1 MMAITPSNT
10 KPRMGLRTNY
20 VLIDYESVQ
29 PEALSV
35 LHGDHFRLIVFVGAT
50 QAKVSFETAAALQ
63 RMGSRAD
70 YVKIAGSGP
79 NALDFHIAFYIG
91 QLALQEGSPYFHI
104 ISKDTGFD
112 PLIRHLK
119 DRKIFAARW
128 RDVTAIPPLKV
139 SNAKSPAENLAL
151 VVEHL
156 KTRGAA
162 RPRKVKTLM
171 NTINSLFQKQVPEEE
186 LLALVDELQARGLIS
201 VSDTNVSYS
210 LPG

>member
-1 MMAITPSNT
+1 
-10 KPRMGLRTNY
+10 MGLRINY

-29 PEALSV
+29 PEALSA
-35 LHGDHFRLIVFVGAT
+35 LHEDHFRLIVFVGAT

-70 YVKIAGSGP
+70 YVKIAGIGP

-119 DRKIFAARW
+119 DRKILAARW
-128 RDVTAIPPLKV
+128 RDVTEIPLLKV
-139 SNAKSPAENLAL
+139 SNAKSPAEKLAII
-151 VVEHL
+151 VEHL
-156 KTRGAA
+156 KIRGAA
-162 RPRKVKTLM
+162 RPRKVKTLT
-171 NTINSLFQKQVPEEE
+171 NTIAALFQKQMSEEE
-186 LLALVDELQARGLIS
+186 LLALIGELQAQGLVS

-210 LPG
+210 LPA

>member
-1 MMAITPSNT
+1 
-10 KPRMGLRTNY
+10 MGLRINY

-29 PEALSV
+29 PDALSV
-35 LHGDHFRLIVFVGAT
+35 FHEDHFRLIVFVGAT
-50 QAKVSFETAAALQ
+50 QAKVAFETAAALQ
-63 RMGSRAD
+63 RMGERAT
-70 YVKIAGSGP
+70 YVKISGSGP

-112 PLIRHLK
+112 PLIQHLK
-119 DRKIFAARW
+119 TRKILAARW
-128 RDVTAIPPLKV
+128 KDVTEIPLLKV
-139 SNAKSPAENLAL
+139 SNAKSLAEKLAII
-151 VVEHL
+151 VEHL

-171 NTINSLFQKQVPEEE
+171 NTIGALFQKQVPEEE
-186 LLALVDELQARGLIS
+186 LLSLIGELQAQGL
-201 VSDTNVSYS
+201 VAVTETNVTYS

>member
-1 MMAITPSNT
+1 
-10 KPRMGLRTNY
+10 MGLRINY

-35 LHGDHFRLIVFVGAT
+35 LHEDHFRLIVFVGAT
-50 QAKVSFETAAALQ
+50 QAKVSFETAVALQ
-63 RMGSRAD
+63 RMGNRAE
-70 YVKIAGSGP
+70 YIKIAGSGP

-91 QLALQEGSPYFHI
+91 QLAQQEGGPYFHI

-112 PLIRHLK
+112 PLIQHLK
-119 DRKIFAARW
+119 RKKILAARW
-128 RDVTAIPPLKV
+128 CSVTEIPLLKV
-139 SNAKSPAENLAL
+139 SNAKLPTQKLAL
-151 VVEHL
+151 IVEHL

-162 RPRKVKTLM
+162 RPRKVKTLV
-171 NTINSLFQKQVPEEE
+171 NTIGALFQKKVPEEE
-186 LLALVDELQARGLIS
+186 LLALVGELQAQGLVA

>member
-1 MMAITPSNT
+1 
-10 KPRMGLRTNY
+10 MGLRINY

-35 LHGDHFRLIVFVGAT
+35 LHEDHFRLIVFVGAT

-70 YVKIAGSGP
+70 YVKIAGTGP

-112 PLIRHLK
+112 PLIQHLK
-119 DRKIFAARW
+119 SKKIFAARW
-128 RDVTAIPPLKV
+128 RDVTEIPLLKV
-139 SNAKSPAENLAL
+139 SNAKSIAEKLAII
-151 VVEHL
+151 VEHL

-171 NTINSLFQKQVPEEE
+171 NTIGALFQKQVPEEE
-186 LLALVDELQARGLIS
+186 LMAVIGELQTKGFIS

-210 LPG
+210 LPA

>member
-1 MMAITPSNT
+1 MS
-10 KPRMGLRTNY
+10 LRLNY

-35 LHGDHFRLIVFVGAT
+35 LHEDHFRLIVFVGAT

-63 RMGSRAD
+63 RMGNRAD
-70 YVKIAGSGP
+70 YIKIAGTSP

-112 PLIRHLK
+112 PLIQHLK
-119 DRKIFAARW
+119 SRKIFAARW
-128 RDVTAIPPLKV
+128 SDVTEIPLLKV
-139 SNAKSPAENLAL
+139 SNAKSSAEKLA
-151 VVEHL
+151 VIIEHL

-162 RPRKVKTLM
+162 RPRKVKTLT
-171 NTINSLFQKQVPEEE
+171 NTIGALFQKKVPEDE
-186 LLALVDELQARGLIS
+186 LLALVGELQAQGLVT
-201 VSDTNVSYS
+201 VSNTDVSYS